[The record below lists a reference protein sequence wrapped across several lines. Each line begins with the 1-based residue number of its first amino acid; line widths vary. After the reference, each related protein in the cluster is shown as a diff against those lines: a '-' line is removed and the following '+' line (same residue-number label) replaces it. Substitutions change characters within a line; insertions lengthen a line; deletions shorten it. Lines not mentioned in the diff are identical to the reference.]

1 MSGSVGTQKT
11 IYDLSNYEKRL
22 NLNDSFL
29 TTFKTSNDL
38 LMDGYKIEVARQ
50 NTLPAIIRG
59 TINYGKG
66 NNVPLDSKT
75 PINMTPLSRYETASW
90 LETQLVSYV
99 PRQVQESFKKDNFNQ
114 DWDSY
119 VLQLQEDAAN
129 LIIRKCLINPIDA
142 DTEIDISLPKYEYFT
157 RLTTGSPRPSFLGNG
172 ATVKKLTAEDI
183 LEVQTKIQMQNSN
196 GGAINWLIDPKTA
209 LEIKKEN
216 TWKEYYNVTGKPFSW
231 GLQEAFSAYGCNF
244 WVRSDVSKNAVY
256 KKTAANTY
264 IGQADG
270 SLITADSREAFLV
283 WQDGALI
290 AGRSPLKLWNN
301 TMNAQ
306 YGTNEQR
313 MAQMAVT
320 AWKSRY
326 DQVGC
331 CIVISGE

>member
-1 MSGSVGTQKT
+1 MSGSTTQKT

-29 TTFKTSNDL
+29 TTFKTSNEL
-38 LMDGYKIEVARQ
+38 LMDGYKIEVPRQ
-50 NTLPAIIRG
+50 NTLPNIIRG

-75 PINMTPLSRYETASW
+75 PINITPLSRYETASW
-90 LETQLVSYV
+90 LETPLVSYV
-99 PRQVQESFKKDNFNQ
+99 PRQVQESFKKDNFNE
-114 DWDSY
+114 DFASIID
-119 VLQLQEDAAN
+119 QLQEEAAS
-129 LIIRKCLINPIDA
+129 LIIRKCLINPIDS

-183 LEVQTKIQMQNSN
+183 LEVQTKIQMQKST

-256 KKTAANTY
+256 KKQSANNY

-290 AGRSPLKLWNN
+290 AGRSPLQIWNN
-301 TMNAQ
+301 TMNAS

-326 DQVGC
+326 DQVGV

>member
-1 MSGSVGTQKT
+1 MSGSINQKT

-22 NLNDSFL
+22 NLNDSLL
-29 TTFKTSNDL
+29 TKFNTSKEL
-38 LMDGYKIEVARQ
+38 LMDGYKLEIARQ
-50 NTLPAIIRG
+50 NTLPTIIRG

-66 NNVPLDSKT
+66 NNVALDSKT
-75 PINMTPLSRYETASW
+75 PINRTPLIRFETASW
-90 LETQLVSYV
+90 LETELVSYV
-99 PRQVQESFKKDNFNQ
+99 PRQQQEGSVKDYFNE
-114 DWDSY
+114 DWDSI
-119 VLQLQEDAAN
+119 LQQLQEDAAS
-129 LIIRKCLINPIDA
+129 LIIRKCLINPIDS
-142 DTEIDISLPKYEYFT
+142 DTEINVTLPKYEYFT
-157 RLTTGSPRPSFLGNG
+157 RLTTGSQRPSFLGNG

-183 LEVQTKIQMQNSN
+183 LEVQTKMQLQKSN
-196 GGAINWLIDPKTA
+196 GGAINWLIDPQTA

-256 KKTAANTY
+256 KRNSANTY

-283 WQDGALI
+283 WQDGALN
-290 AGRSPLKLWNN
+290 AGRSPLKLWND

-306 YGTNEQR
+306 YATNEQR

-326 DQVGC
+326 DQTGV